1 MDQGQIRIEQYTRQE
16 NNLALRKNLT
26 DPLVLLGFD
35 ETGVPVPRLGE
46 CG

>member
-1 MDQGQIRIEQYTRQE
+1 MPCRIVFS
-16 NNLALRKNLT
+16 ALRKNLA
-26 DPLVLLGFD
+26 DPLVLLGLD